1 MPTAQHELAI
11 RFINITRIIIVV
23 VVAII
28 AIVVVINQHYVSLR
42 HRRRWLN
49 ETVESRRV
57 AGEN

>member
-11 RFINITRIIIVV
+11 RFINITRIIIV

-49 ETVESRRV
+49 ETVESRLV
-57 AGEN
+57 AGVN

>member
-23 VVAII
+23 VATI

-42 HRRRWLN
+42 HRRR
-49 ETVESRRV
+49 
-57 AGEN
+57 